1 MAERLQPGAINDAAE
16 YYLADITL
24 RRGRM
29 NMYQAED
36 LSWALQRLHDR
47 VSFSGWFFALIS
59 GLCLWALMF
68 QLII

>member
-1 MAERLQPGAINDAAE
+1 MPETCQPRAIHDAAD
-16 YYLADITL
+16 YSVGIAL

-36 LSWALQRLHDR
+36 MSWTLQRLHDR
-47 VSFSGWFFALIS
+47 VSFSGWFFALVS

-68 QLII
+68 RLVL